1 MTHRWKHWRNA
12 HPTASHILTL
22 ASGTAAAQVVVV
34 LIHILLARIYTPE
47 DFGVFALYTSATGVI
62 IVLAGARYE
71 MATMLP
77 AHDVDAR
84 VIQTLALRIILFSAA
99 LTFLLALA
107 CYPWLAALPSIG
119 PRQAT
124 VFLGAGV
131 TVALSATLAARTF
144 WLTRTER
151 YGVLAGNR
159 VLQSASSAIGQLLCG
174 LVGLGSALG
183 LMIGQ
188 ATGQLLALLRLRAHT
203 PELRQDLS
211 DIADGRPVPTVREM
225 AIRYRRMPLLNGPN
239 AVVDALRVNG
249 INILIAQVAVS
260 QLGQFDQ
267 AWRLLQVP
275 VALVTGAVAQVFF
288 RRLTTVEPGQM
299 RPLVM
304 RLVRRAALAAII
316 PFTFIFL
323 LSPTL
328 FPLILGS
335 QWDQAGYFAR
345 ALTPW
350 LAMTVMTSP
359 ISQVFIVTERQQWLL
374 GFAIV
379 YCIVPLTILYFSPA
393 DLMTTISVMSA
404 AMALLLGGMILLAR
418 HVSTLYDRQGRAT
431 P

>member
-1 MTHRWKHWRNA
+1 MTQRWQQWRQA
-12 HPTASHILTL
+12 HPTASHVLTL
-22 ASGTAAAQVVVV
+22 ASGTATAQMLVMLV
-34 LIHILLARIYTPE
+34 HILLARIYTPE

-77 AHDVDAR
+77 THDVDAR
-84 VIQTLALRIILFSAA
+84 VIQTLALRIIVFSAA
-99 LTFLLALA
+99 VTTLAALA
-107 CYPWLAALPSIG
+107 CYPWLAARDSIG
-119 PRQAT
+119 SWQAT
-124 VFLGAGV
+124 AFLGAGV
-131 TVALSATLAARTF
+131 TVGLSATLAARSF

-151 YGVLAGNR
+151 YGILAANR
-159 VLQSASSAIGQLLCG
+159 VLQSGSSAIGQLLCG
-174 LVGLGSALG
+174 LAGLGGALG
-183 LMIGQ
+183 LM
-188 ATGQLLALLRLRAHT
+188 TGQVAGQLVAVLRLRART

-211 DIADGRPVPTVREM
+211 EIAEGRPIPTLREM
-225 AIRYRRMPLLNGPN
+225 AVRYRRMPLLNGPN

-288 RRLTTVEPGQM
+288 RTLTTVEPGQM

-304 RLVRRAALAAII
+304 RLVHRAALAAII
-316 PFTFIFL
+316 PFTLIFF

-328 FPLILGS
+328 FPLVLGP
-335 QWDQAGYFAR
+335 QWDQAGYFAQ

-379 YCIVPLTILYFSPA
+379 YCVVPLAILYFSPA
-393 DLMTTISVMSA
+393 DLLTTVSVMSV
-404 AMALLLGGMILLAR
+404 AMAFLLAGMIFLAC
-418 HVSTLYDRQGRAT
+418 HVASLYDRQGRRAL
-431 P
+431 